1 MAMLYVGKWLICENG
16 SYYLCP
22 SQLRST
28 VTVMIFTI
36 IGDLQRDEQG
46 KKKLNISGEKK
57 RNQNEKEGG
66 KGEM

>member
-1 MAMLYVGKWLICENG
+1 M
-16 SYYLCP
+16 
-22 SQLRST
+22 
-28 VTVMIFTI
+28 TVMIFTI